1 MTTSSGRQPGGRTLS
16 YATVVDLSHVLRPG
30 IPLWPGDPAV
40 LFEDVAD
47 LEKDGF
53 TLRRFSMGEHS
64 ATHMNAPAAFHPG
77 GATIDSY
84 EPEGLVSTA
93 IVIDVR
99 ALASTNA
106 DYALTRRD
114 VEEWERVYGAVT
126 AGSVVLLRTGWQE
139 KWFRYWPSFPNLGE
153 PDRYFGSDGSG
164 IPHFPGFGLDAAL
177 YLISDRRAAG
187 LGIDTHGLEPGAA
200 NGYPVNSLVLER
212 PRLALENL
220 TNLDRVPPTGAT
232 IVVGIL
238 RLEGGSGSPVSVLA
252 FLP

>member
-1 MTTSSGRQPGGRTLS
+1 MTP
-16 YATVVDLSHVLRPG
+16 
-30 IPLWPGDPAV
+30 
-40 LFEDVAD
+40 
-47 LEKDGF
+47 
-53 TLRRFSMGEHS
+53 
-64 ATHMNAPAAFHPG
+64 
-77 GATIDSY
+77 
-84 EPEGLVSTA
+84 A

-126 AGSVVLLRTGWQE
+126 DGSVVLLRTGWQE
-139 KWFRYWPSFPNLGE
+139 KWGE
-153 PDRYFGSDGSG
+153 PDRYFGYDTSG
-164 IPHFPGFGLDAAL
+164 KPHFPGFGMDAAR

-220 TNLDRVPPTGAT
+220 TNLDRAPPTGAT
-232 IVVGIL
+232 IVIGIL

-252 FLP
+252 FVP